1 MVKKLVHCP
10 RCNKVIPQFEPL
22 VDFGESSILPGVE
35 WSSEDLDEQ
44 KEFLRLHQGHALQE
58 LLIDPETFISDK
70 PSYEPIKV
78 AYMEASN
85 GKERFL
91 IRRTRTA
98 LGRPAFFE
106 VIPGKIRVTEV
117 SLEIQENE
125 VRRQIAW
132 ENGSRPL
139 SGEKVSKFIEA
150 LREELESIAP
160 EHLNEEIETTL
171 PGETSLLT
179 YGSFSEA
186 RWKRVLERCEK
197 SDFQASEIR
206 MIEKFIQENR
216 QPGDVL
222 GLTIRKRVSFPE

>member
-1 MVKKLVHCP
+1 MVKKLIHCP
-10 RCNKVIPQFEPL
+10 PCSKVIPQFEPL
-22 VDFGESSILPGVE
+22 VDFGEPSLLPGVE

-44 KEFLRLHQGHALQE
+44 KEFMRMHQSHAPQE

-91 IRRTRTA
+91 IRRTRAA

-106 VIPGKIRVTEV
+106 VIPGKIRVAEV

-132 ENGSRPL
+132 ENGTQPL

-150 LREELESIAP
+150 LREELENIAP
-160 EHLNEEIETTL
+160 EHLNQEIETTL

-179 YGSFSEA
+179 YGRFSETG
-186 RWKRVLERCEK
+186 WKRVLERCEK
-197 SDFQASEIR
+197 SDFQASELK
-206 MIEKFIQENR
+206 MIEKFIHENR

-222 GLTIRKRVSFPE
+222 GLTIRKRVSIS